1 MLLPI
6 LDKLIVTYYIC
17 LIKKEICVMD
27 SNQLMLGIEG
37 LIKWL
42 MFAVKWSLIT
52 AIFCVII
59 VLVLTC
65 VLYAMRLNGFKFS
78 KAQFK

>member
-1 MLLPI
+1 
-6 LDKLIVTYYIC
+6 
-17 LIKKEICVMD
+17 MD

-52 AIFCVII
+52 AMFCAII
-59 VLVLTC
+59 ILALTC
-65 VLYAMRLNGFKFS
+65 VLYVMRLNDFKFS
-78 KAQFK
+78 KFQFKN